1 MTTAMQTPQRR
12 SRSKLQDVSLVN
24 GPMLLLK
31 SIRGFSSNRS
41 LMWLATVPLALFG
54 LGIFNLSAHA
64 ADLPE
69 LNAAFLAN
77 NLWLL
82 IATILVIFM
91 NAGFAMVEAGMCRSK
106 NAVNILAKNLFV
118 FALAVT
124 AYWTVGYS
132 IMYGG
137 SLAGGW
143 LYFNGLFFDPTVTAE
158 TVADGGLVPTVDFLF
173 QSAFAGT
180 AATIVSGLVA
190 ERVKFGEFV
199 VFALVLTAVIYPI
212 SGSWQWNGG
221 WLSEL
226 GFVDFAGSSIV
237 HSVGAWAGLVG
248 AMLLGPRIGKFVSGK
263 PQAMPGHNMAIATL
277 GALVLWIGWYGF
289 NPGSQLA
296 MDEWVPYVA
305 VTTTLAAAGGAIG
318 ATLISTMTS
327 GKPDLTMIIN
337 GILAG
342 LVSITA
348 GCANL
353 TLVGSWLAGLV
364 GGVIVVFS
372 VSALDAAEIDDPVGA
387 FSVHGVCGVWGT
399 LVVGIWGYDIQG
411 SQLAMDQ
418 WVPYVAVTTTLA
430 AAGGAIGAT
439 VISTMTS
446 GKPDLTMIINGILA
460 GLVSITAGC
469 ANLTLVGSWLAGLVG
484 GVIVVFSVSA
494 LDAAE
499 IDDPVGAF
507 SVHGVC
513 GVWGTLVVGIWG
525 YDIQGDGSPLG
536 FLVGAG
542 FNQFFIQA
550 LGCAAYAIWTLVTCW
565 IAWSVIGGLF
575 GGIRVSEKEEI
586 QGLDIGEHGME
597 AYPDFASSK

>member
-1 MTTAMQTPQRR
+1 
-12 SRSKLQDVSLVN
+12 
-24 GPMLLLK
+24 ML
-31 SIRGFSSNRS
+31 
-41 LMWLATVPLALFG
+41 WLATVPLALFG

-124 AYWTVGYS
+124 SYWFIGYS
-132 IMYGG
+132 LMYGG
-137 SLAGGW
+137 SVADGW
-143 LYFNGLFFDPTVTAE
+143 LYFGGLFFDPTVTADMV
-158 TVADGGLVPTVDFLF
+158 TDAGLVPTVDFLF

-199 VFALVLTAVIYPI
+199 VFAIVLTAFIYPI
-212 SGSWQWNGG
+212 AGSWKWNGG
-221 WLSEL
+221 WLDSL

-248 AMLLGPRIGKFVSGK
+248 AMLLGPRIGKYSDGK

-296 MDEWVPYVA
+296 MDQWVPYVA
-305 VTTTLAAAGGAIG
+305 VTTTLAAAAGAIG
-318 ATLISTMTS
+318 ATIVSTLTS

-348 GCANL
+348 GCGDM
-353 TLVGSWLAGLV
+353 TLAGAWFAGLV
-364 GGVIVVFS
+364 GGIIVVFS
-372 VSALDAAEIDDPVGA
+372 VAALDAAEIDDPVGA

-399 LVVGIWGYDIQG
+399 VV
-411 SQLAMDQ
+411 
-418 WVPYVAVTTTLA
+418 
-430 AAGGAIGAT
+430 IG
-439 VISTMTS
+439 
-446 GKPDLTMIINGILA
+446 L
-460 GLVSITAGC
+460 
-469 ANLTLVGSWLAGLVG
+469 
-484 GVIVVFSVSA
+484 
-494 LDAAE
+494 
-499 IDDPVGAF
+499 
-507 SVHGVC
+507 
-513 GVWGTLVVGIWG
+513 WGTAV
-525 YDIQGDGSPLG
+525 QGDGAGMGLFNG
-536 FLVGAG
+536 GGINLLLV
-542 FNQFFIQA
+542 QA
-550 LGCAAYAIWTLVTCW
+550 LGAAAYAIWTLVTCW

-575 GGIRVSEKEEI
+575 GGIRVSEEEET

-597 AYPDFASSK
+597 AYPDFASAK

>member
-1 MTTAMQTPQRR
+1 MTTALQTPQRR
-12 SRSKLQDVSLVN
+12 SRSKLQDASLVN
-24 GPMLLLK
+24 GPMLLLR

-41 LMWLATVPLALFG
+41 MLWLATVPLALFG

-124 AYWTVGYS
+124 SYWFIGYS
-132 IMYGG
+132 LMYGG
-137 SLAGGW
+137 SVADGW
-143 LYFNGLFFDPTVTAE
+143 LYFGGLFFDPTVTADMV
-158 TVADGGLVPTVDFLF
+158 TDAGLVPTVDFLF

-199 VFALVLTAVIYPI
+199 VFAIVLTAFIYPI
-212 SGSWQWNGG
+212 AGSWKWNGG
-221 WLSEL
+221 WLDSL

-248 AMLLGPRIGKFVSGK
+248 AMLLGPRIGKYTDGK
-263 PQAMPGHNMAIATL
+263 PSAMPGHNMAIATL

-296 MDEWVPYVA
+296 MDQWVPYVA
-305 VTTTLAAAGGAIG
+305 VTTTLAAAAGAIG
-318 ATLISTMTS
+318 ATIVSTLTS

-348 GCANL
+348 GCGDM
-353 TLVGSWLAGLV
+353 TLAGAWFAGLV
-364 GGVIVVFS
+364 GGIIVVFS
-372 VSALDAAEIDDPVGA
+372 VAALDAAEIDDPVGA

-399 LVVGIWGYDIQG
+399 VV
-411 SQLAMDQ
+411 
-418 WVPYVAVTTTLA
+418 
-430 AAGGAIGAT
+430 IG
-439 VISTMTS
+439 
-446 GKPDLTMIINGILA
+446 L
-460 GLVSITAGC
+460 
-469 ANLTLVGSWLAGLVG
+469 
-484 GVIVVFSVSA
+484 
-494 LDAAE
+494 
-499 IDDPVGAF
+499 
-507 SVHGVC
+507 
-513 GVWGTLVVGIWG
+513 WGTAV
-525 YDIQGDGSPLG
+525 QGDGAGMGLFNG
-536 FLVGAG
+536 GGITLLLV
-542 FNQFFIQA
+542 QA
-550 LGCAAYAIWTLVTCW
+550 LGAAAYAIWTLVTCW

-575 GGIRVSEKEEI
+575 GGIRVSEEEET

-597 AYPDFASSK
+597 AYPDFASAK

>member
-1 MTTAMQTPQRR
+1 MTTALQTPQRR
-12 SRSKLQDVSLVN
+12 SRSKLQDASLVN
-24 GPMLLLK
+24 GPMLLLR

-41 LMWLATVPLALFG
+41 MLWLATVPLALFG

-124 AYWTVGYS
+124 SYWFIGYS
-132 IMYGG
+132 LMYGG
-137 SLAGGW
+137 SVADGW
-143 LYFNGLFFDPTVTAE
+143 LYFGGLFFDPTVTADMV
-158 TVADGGLVPTVDFLF
+158 TDAGLVPTVDFLF

-199 VFALVLTAVIYPI
+199 VFAIVLTAFIYPI
-212 SGSWQWNGG
+212 AGSWKWNGG
-221 WLSEL
+221 WLDSL

-248 AMLLGPRIGKFVSGK
+248 AMLLGPRIGKYSDGK

-277 GALVLWIGWYGF
+277 GALILWIGWYGF

-296 MDEWVPYVA
+296 MDQWVPYVA
-305 VTTTLAAAGGAIG
+305 VTTTLAAAAGAIG
-318 ATLISTMTS
+318 ATIVSTLTS

-348 GCANL
+348 GCGDM
-353 TLVGSWLAGLV
+353 TLVGAWFAGLV
-364 GGVIVVFS
+364 GGIIVVFS
-372 VSALDAAEIDDPVGA
+372 VAALDAAEIDDPVGA

-399 LVVGIWGYDIQG
+399 IVIGLWGTEVQG
-411 SQLAMDQ
+411 SGLG
-418 WVPYVAVTTTLA
+418 VGLFN
-430 AAGGAIGAT
+430 GGG
-439 VISTMTS
+439 
-446 GKPDLTMIINGILA
+446 INL
-460 GLVSITAGC
+460 LFV
-469 ANLTLVGSWLAGLVG
+469 
-484 GVIVVFSVSA
+484 
-494 LDAAE
+494 
-499 IDDPVGAF
+499 
-507 SVHGVC
+507 
-513 GVWGTLVVGIWG
+513 
-525 YDIQGDGSPLG
+525 
-536 FLVGAG
+536 
-542 FNQFFIQA
+542 QA
-550 LGCAAYAIWTLVTCW
+550 LGAAAYAIWTLVTCW

-575 GGIRVSEKEEI
+575 GGIRVSEEEET

-597 AYPDFASSK
+597 AYPDFASAK

>member
-1 MTTAMQTPQRR
+1 MTTALQTPQRR
-12 SRSKLQDVSLVN
+12 SRSKLQDASLVN
-24 GPMLLLK
+24 GPMLLLR

-41 LMWLATVPLALFG
+41 MLWLATVPLALFG

-106 NAVNILAKNLFV
+106 NAVNILAKDLFV

-124 AYWTVGYS
+124 SYWFIGYS
-132 IMYGG
+132 LMYGG
-137 SLAGGW
+137 SVADGW
-143 LYFNGLFFDPTVTAE
+143 LYFGGLFFDPTVTADMV
-158 TVADGGLVPTVDFLF
+158 TDAGLVPTVDFLF

-199 VFALVLTAVIYPI
+199 VFAVVLTAFIYPI
-212 SGSWQWNGG
+212 AGSWKWNGG
-221 WLSEL
+221 WLDSL

-248 AMLLGPRIGKFVSGK
+248 AMLLGPRIGKYSDGK

-296 MDEWVPYVA
+296 MDQWVPYVA
-305 VTTTLAAAGGAIG
+305 VTTTLAAAAGAIG
-318 ATLISTMTS
+318 ATIVSTLTS

-348 GCANL
+348 GCGDM
-353 TLVGSWLAGLV
+353 TLAGAWFAGLV
-364 GGVIVVFS
+364 GGIIVVFS
-372 VSALDAAEIDDPVGA
+372 VAALDAAEIDDPVGA

-399 LVVGIWGYDIQG
+399 VV
-411 SQLAMDQ
+411 
-418 WVPYVAVTTTLA
+418 
-430 AAGGAIGAT
+430 IG
-439 VISTMTS
+439 
-446 GKPDLTMIINGILA
+446 L
-460 GLVSITAGC
+460 
-469 ANLTLVGSWLAGLVG
+469 
-484 GVIVVFSVSA
+484 
-494 LDAAE
+494 
-499 IDDPVGAF
+499 
-507 SVHGVC
+507 
-513 GVWGTLVVGIWG
+513 WGTAV
-525 YDIQGDGSPLG
+525 QGDGAGMGLFNG
-536 FLVGAG
+536 GGITLLLV
-542 FNQFFIQA
+542 QA
-550 LGCAAYAIWTLVTCW
+550 LGAAAYAIWTLVTCW

-575 GGIRVSEKEEI
+575 GGIRVSEEEET

-597 AYPDFASSK
+597 AYPDFASAK

>member
-1 MTTAMQTPQRR
+1 MTNAMQTPLRR
-12 SRSKLQDVSLVN
+12 SRSKLQEASLAE

-41 LMWLATVPLALFG
+41 MVWLATVPLALFG
-54 LGIFNLSAHA
+54 LGVFNLSAHA
-64 ADLPE
+64 NELPE

-124 AYWTVGYS
+124 SYWFIGYS
-132 IMYGG
+132 LMYGG
-137 SLAGGW
+137 SFIDGW
-143 LYFNGLFFDPTVTAE
+143 LFFNGLFFDPTVTAE

-173 QSAFAGT
+173 QAAFAGT

-199 VFALVLTAVIYPI
+199 VFALILTAFIYPI
-212 SGSWQWNGG
+212 AGSWKWNGG
-221 WLSEL
+221 WLDSL
-226 GFVDFAGSSIV
+226 GFIDFAGSSIV

-248 AMLLGPRIGKFVSGK
+248 AMLLGPRIGKFKDGK
-263 PQAMPGHNMAIATL
+263 PQAMPGHNMSIATL
-277 GALVLWIGWYGF
+277 GALILWIGWYGF
-289 NPGSQLA
+289 NP
-296 MDEWVPYVA
+296 
-305 VTTTLAAAGGAIG
+305 
-318 ATLISTMTS
+318 
-327 GKPDLTMIIN
+327 
-337 GILAG
+337 
-342 LVSITA
+342 
-348 GCANL
+348 
-353 TLVGSWLAGLV
+353 
-364 GGVIVVFS
+364 
-372 VSALDAAEIDDPVGA
+372 
-387 FSVHGVCGVWGT
+387 
-399 LVVGIWGYDIQG
+399 G

-446 GKPDLTMIINGILA
+446 GKPDLTMTINGILA

-469 ANLTLVGSWLAGLVG
+469 GDMTLTGSWFAGLVG
-484 GVIVVFSVSA
+484 GIIVVFAVGA
-494 LDAAE
+494 LDAAG

-513 GVWGTLVVGIWG
+513 GVWGTLVIGLWG
-525 YDIQGDGSPLG
+525 TAVQGDGSGLG
-536 FLVGAG
+536 LFNGGGINLLLV
-542 FNQFFIQA
+542 QA
-550 LGCAAYAIWTLVTCW
+550 LGAGAYALWSLITCW

-575 GGIRVSEKEEI
+575 GGIRVSESEEI

-597 AYPDFASSK
+597 AYPDFASR

>member
-1 MTTAMQTPQRR
+1 MTTALQTPQRR
-12 SRSKLQDVSLVN
+12 SRSRLQDASLVN
-24 GPMLLLK
+24 GPMLLLR

-41 LMWLATVPLALFG
+41 MLWLATVPLALFG

-64 ADLPE
+64 GDLPE

-77 NLWLL
+77 NLWLFV
-82 IATILVIFM
+82 ATILVIFM

-124 AYWTVGYS
+124 SYWFIGYS
-132 IMYGG
+132 LMYGG
-137 SLAGGW
+137 SVADGW
-143 LYFNGLFFDPTVTAE
+143 LYFGGLFFDPTVTADMV
-158 TVADGGLVPTVDFLF
+158 TDAGLVPTVDFLF

-199 VFALVLTAVIYPI
+199 VFAVVLTAFIYPI
-212 SGSWQWNGG
+212 AGSWKWNGG
-221 WLSEL
+221 WLDSL

-248 AMLLGPRIGKFVSGK
+248 AMLLGPRIGKYSDGK

-296 MDEWVPYVA
+296 MDQWVPYVA
-305 VTTTLAAAGGAIG
+305 VTTTLAAAAGAIG
-318 ATLISTMTS
+318 ATVVSTLTS

-348 GCANL
+348 GCGDM
-353 TLVGSWLAGLV
+353 TLAGAWFAGLV
-364 GGVIVVFS
+364 GGIIVVFS
-372 VSALDAAEIDDPVGA
+372 VAALDAAEIDDPVGA

-399 LVVGIWGYDIQG
+399 VV
-411 SQLAMDQ
+411 
-418 WVPYVAVTTTLA
+418 
-430 AAGGAIGAT
+430 IG
-439 VISTMTS
+439 
-446 GKPDLTMIINGILA
+446 L
-460 GLVSITAGC
+460 
-469 ANLTLVGSWLAGLVG
+469 
-484 GVIVVFSVSA
+484 
-494 LDAAE
+494 
-499 IDDPVGAF
+499 
-507 SVHGVC
+507 
-513 GVWGTLVVGIWG
+513 WGTAV
-525 YDIQGDGSPLG
+525 QGDGAGMGLFNG
-536 FLVGAG
+536 GGITLLLV
-542 FNQFFIQA
+542 QA
-550 LGCAAYAIWTLVTCW
+550 LGAAAYAIWTLVTCW

-575 GGIRVSEKEEI
+575 GGIRVSEEEET

-597 AYPDFASSK
+597 AYPDFASAK

>member
-12 SRSKLQDVSLVN
+12 SRSKLQDVSLVD
-24 GPMLLLK
+24 GPMLLLR

-41 LMWLATVPLALFG
+41 LLWLATVPLALFG
-54 LGIFNLSAHA
+54 LGLFNLSAHA
-64 ADLPE
+64 AELPE

-124 AYWTVGYS
+124 AYWFVGYS

-137 SLAGGW
+137 SIAEGW

-296 MDEWVPYVA
+296 MD
-305 VTTTLAAAGGAIG
+305 
-318 ATLISTMTS
+318 
-327 GKPDLTMIIN
+327 
-337 GILAG
+337 
-342 LVSITA
+342 
-348 GCANL
+348 
-353 TLVGSWLAGLV
+353 
-364 GGVIVVFS
+364 
-372 VSALDAAEIDDPVGA
+372 
-387 FSVHGVCGVWGT
+387 
-399 LVVGIWGYDIQG
+399 
-411 SQLAMDQ
+411 Q

-484 GVIVVFSVSA
+484 GVIVVFAVSA

-542 FNQFFIQA
+542 FNQFFVQA

-597 AYPDFASSK
+597 AYPDFASIK

>member
-1 MTTAMQTPQRR
+1 MTTALQTPQRR
-12 SRSKLQDVSLVN
+12 SRSKLQDASLAN
-24 GPMLLLK
+24 GPMLLLR

-41 LMWLATVPLALFG
+41 MLWLATVPLALFG

-124 AYWTVGYS
+124 SYWFIGYS
-132 IMYGG
+132 LMYGG
-137 SLAGGW
+137 SVADGW
-143 LYFNGLFFDPTVTAE
+143 LYFGGLFFDPTVTADMV
-158 TVADGGLVPTVDFLF
+158 TDAGLVPTVDFLF

-199 VFALVLTAVIYPI
+199 VFAVVLTAFIYPI
-212 SGSWQWNGG
+212 AGSWKWNGG
-221 WLSEL
+221 WLDAL

-248 AMLLGPRIGKFVSGK
+248 AMLLGPRIGKYSDGK

-296 MDEWVPYVA
+296 MDQWVPYVA
-305 VTTTLAAAGGAIG
+305 VTTTLAAAAGAIG
-318 ATLISTMTS
+318 ATIVSTLTS

-348 GCANL
+348 GCGDM
-353 TLVGSWLAGLV
+353 TLAGAWFAGLV
-364 GGVIVVFS
+364 GGIIVVFS
-372 VSALDAAEIDDPVGA
+372 VAALDAAEIDDPVGA

-399 LVVGIWGYDIQG
+399 VV
-411 SQLAMDQ
+411 
-418 WVPYVAVTTTLA
+418 
-430 AAGGAIGAT
+430 IG
-439 VISTMTS
+439 
-446 GKPDLTMIINGILA
+446 L
-460 GLVSITAGC
+460 
-469 ANLTLVGSWLAGLVG
+469 
-484 GVIVVFSVSA
+484 
-494 LDAAE
+494 
-499 IDDPVGAF
+499 
-507 SVHGVC
+507 
-513 GVWGTLVVGIWG
+513 WGTAV
-525 YDIQGDGSPLG
+525 QGDGAGMGLFNG
-536 FLVGAG
+536 GGITLLLV
-542 FNQFFIQA
+542 QA
-550 LGCAAYAIWTLVTCW
+550 LGAAAYAIWTLVTCW

-575 GGIRVSEKEEI
+575 GGIRVSEEEET

-597 AYPDFASSK
+597 AYPDFASAK

>member
-1 MTTAMQTPQRR
+1 MTTALQTPQRR
-12 SRSKLQDVSLVN
+12 SRSKLQDASLVN
-24 GPMLLLK
+24 GPMLLLR

-41 LMWLATVPLALFG
+41 MLWLATVPLALFG

-124 AYWTVGYS
+124 SYWFIGYS
-132 IMYGG
+132 LMYGG
-137 SLAGGW
+137 SVADGW
-143 LYFNGLFFDPTVTAE
+143 LYFGGLFFDPTVTADMV
-158 TVADGGLVPTVDFLF
+158 TDAGLVPTVDFLF

-199 VFALVLTAVIYPI
+199 VFAIVLTAFIYPI
-212 SGSWQWNGG
+212 AGSWKWNGG
-221 WLSEL
+221 WLDSL

-248 AMLLGPRIGKFVSGK
+248 AMLLGPRIGKYSDGK

-296 MDEWVPYVA
+296 MDQWVPYVA
-305 VTTTLAAAGGAIG
+305 VTTTLAAAAGAIG
-318 ATLISTMTS
+318 ATIVSTLTS

-348 GCANL
+348 GCGDM
-353 TLVGSWLAGLV
+353 TLAGAWFAGLV
-364 GGVIVVFS
+364 GGIIVVFS
-372 VSALDAAEIDDPVGA
+372 VAALDAAEIDDPVGA

-399 LVVGIWGYDIQG
+399 LV
-411 SQLAMDQ
+411 
-418 WVPYVAVTTTLA
+418 
-430 AAGGAIGAT
+430 IG
-439 VISTMTS
+439 
-446 GKPDLTMIINGILA
+446 L
-460 GLVSITAGC
+460 
-469 ANLTLVGSWLAGLVG
+469 
-484 GVIVVFSVSA
+484 
-494 LDAAE
+494 
-499 IDDPVGAF
+499 
-507 SVHGVC
+507 
-513 GVWGTLVVGIWG
+513 WGTAV
-525 YDIQGDGSPLG
+525 QGDGAGMGLFNGGGISLL
-536 FLVGAG
+536 LV
-542 FNQFFIQA
+542 QA
-550 LGCAAYAIWTLVTCW
+550 LGAAAYAIWTLVTCW

-575 GGIRVSEKEEI
+575 GGIRVSEEEET

-597 AYPDFASSK
+597 AYPDFASAK

>member
-1 MTTAMQTPQRR
+1 MTTALQTPQRR
-12 SRSKLQDVSLVN
+12 SRSRLQDASLVN
-24 GPMLLLK
+24 GPMLLLR

-41 LMWLATVPLALFG
+41 MLWLATVPLALFG

-124 AYWTVGYS
+124 AYWVIGYKL
-132 IMYGG
+132 MYGD
-137 SLAGGW
+137 SVAGGF
-143 LYFNGLFFDPTVTAE
+143 LYFGGLFFDPTVTADMV
-158 TVADGGLVPTVDFLF
+158 TDGALVPTVDFLF

-199 VFALVLTAVIYPI
+199 VFAIVLTAFIYPI
-212 SGSWQWNGG
+212 AGSWQWNGG

-226 GFVDFAGSSIV
+226 GFIDFAGSSIV

-248 AMLLGPRIGKFVSGK
+248 AMLLGPRIGKYSDGK

-296 MDEWVPYVA
+296 MDQWVPYVA
-305 VTTTLAAAGGAIG
+305 VTTTLAAAAGAIG
-318 ATLISTMTS
+318 ATIVSTLTS

-348 GCANL
+348 GCGDM
-353 TLVGSWLAGLV
+353 TLVGAWFAGLV
-364 GGVIVVFS
+364 GGIIVVFS
-372 VSALDAAEIDDPVGA
+372 VAALDAAEIDDPVGA

-399 LVVGIWGYDIQG
+399 VV
-411 SQLAMDQ
+411 
-418 WVPYVAVTTTLA
+418 
-430 AAGGAIGAT
+430 IG
-439 VISTMTS
+439 
-446 GKPDLTMIINGILA
+446 L
-460 GLVSITAGC
+460 
-469 ANLTLVGSWLAGLVG
+469 
-484 GVIVVFSVSA
+484 
-494 LDAAE
+494 
-499 IDDPVGAF
+499 
-507 SVHGVC
+507 
-513 GVWGTLVVGIWG
+513 WGTSV
-525 YDIQGDGSPLG
+525 QGDGAGIGLFNGGGIEPL
-536 FLVGAG
+536 L
-542 FNQFFIQA
+542 IQA
-550 LGCAAYAIWTLVTCW
+550 LGAAAYAIWTLVTCW

-575 GGIRVSEKEEI
+575 GGIRVSEEEET

-597 AYPDFASSK
+597 AYPDFASAK

>member
-1 MTTAMQTPQRR
+1 MTTALQTPQRR
-12 SRSKLQDVSLVN
+12 SRPRLQDASLVN
-24 GPMLLLK
+24 GPMLLLR

-41 LMWLATVPLALFG
+41 MLWLATVPLALFG

-124 AYWTVGYS
+124 SYWFIGYS
-132 IMYGG
+132 LMYGG
-137 SLAGGW
+137 SVADGW
-143 LYFNGLFFDPTVTAE
+143 LYFGGLFFDPTVTADMV
-158 TVADGGLVPTVDFLF
+158 TDAGLVPTVDFLF

-199 VFALVLTAVIYPI
+199 VFAVVLTAFIYPI
-212 SGSWQWNGG
+212 AGSWKWNGG
-221 WLSEL
+221 WLDSL

-248 AMLLGPRIGKFVSGK
+248 AMLLGPRIGKYSDGK

-296 MDEWVPYVA
+296 MDQWVPYVA
-305 VTTTLAAAGGAIG
+305 VTTTLAAAAGAIG
-318 ATLISTMTS
+318 ATIVSTLTS

-348 GCANL
+348 GCGDM
-353 TLVGSWLAGLV
+353 TLAGAWFAGLV
-364 GGVIVVFS
+364 GGIIVVFS
-372 VSALDAAEIDDPVGA
+372 VAALDAAEIDDPVGA

-399 LVVGIWGYDIQG
+399 IV
-411 SQLAMDQ
+411 
-418 WVPYVAVTTTLA
+418 
-430 AAGGAIGAT
+430 IG
-439 VISTMTS
+439 
-446 GKPDLTMIINGILA
+446 L
-460 GLVSITAGC
+460 
-469 ANLTLVGSWLAGLVG
+469 
-484 GVIVVFSVSA
+484 
-494 LDAAE
+494 
-499 IDDPVGAF
+499 
-507 SVHGVC
+507 
-513 GVWGTLVVGIWG
+513 WGTAV
-525 YDIQGDGSPLG
+525 QGDGAGMGLFNG
-536 FLVGAG
+536 GGITLLLV
-542 FNQFFIQA
+542 QA
-550 LGCAAYAIWTLVTCW
+550 LGAAAYAIWTLVTCW

-575 GGIRVSEKEEI
+575 GGIRVSEEEET

-597 AYPDFASSK
+597 AYPDFASAK